1 MIIWLISLILLTAVV
16 LFITEAIPLDLTAIG
31 LLVVLMLT
39 GILTP
44 QEAFASLSNPSVIT
58 IASMFILSRGL
69 VRTGALEFISEQ
81 MIRYSKGEEKRAL
94 TICMIATATASALIG
109 HTPVVVL
116 LVPVVMSICCKYGF
130 SPSKFLI
137 PISYTKLRSRLN

>member
-69 VRTGALEFISEQ
+69 VRSGALEFISQQ
-81 MIRYSKGEEKRAL
+81 MIRHSKGEEKRAL
-94 TICMIATATASALIG
+94 IICMIATPRLRLSSDIHPSL
-109 HTPVVVL
+109 
-116 LVPVVMSICCKYGF
+116 SCS
-130 SPSKFLI
+130 SP
-137 PISYTKLRSRLN
+137 